1 MDLAGEV
8 RRADQ
13 EIRDGGLI
21 PSAGQ
26 AGPEWGFSKNLTATF
41 AGSAVNY
48 RTLGRVRVSANSAL
62 RLLTFLDLSFQ
73 VRDGSPDWTEVDR
86 TAS

>member
-26 AGPEWGFSKNLTATF
+26 AGPEWGFSKNLTARF
-41 AGSAVNY
+41 AGSA
-48 RTLGRVRVSANSAL
+48 
-62 RLLTFLDLSFQ
+62 
-73 VRDGSPDWTEVDR
+73 
-86 TAS
+86 